1 MFKTLTEDG
10 WVYCIGVYWLQLT
23 NTLERV
29 MRGGDGA
36 LCQSAISSTCCCLR
50 NRFNCWTIFFKLSFY
65 PSDTLL
71 WIRWWQV
78 RLCGPLWHASSRCGE
93 AFCTLLHVY
102 PVSYVANCFN
112 QGRRSV

>member
-36 LCQSAISSTCCCLR
+36 LCQSAINSTCCYLR

-78 RLCGPLWHASSRCGE
+78 RLCGHASSRCGE